1 MAVQPPISSQETP
14 KNMAA
19 GVGLAIASIVTQLG
33 TSGMSFGQASRQARM
48 QREAETKANQ
58 YLAKAREQIERQRM
72 EEVQLPLKQRQLTE
86 KARAV
91 GMKQALEAFQETGP
105 RAIIG
110 GVPKAQQVDVAARAQ
125 EQAQTEQQLLQR
137 EEAIAKAKTQQDFS
151 LANIELMGLQGAAQA
166 TADAQKAMAAGV
178 TGGFTALGG
187 AIQTGAE
194 LVDLYPQSALSK
206 QVGALTGQAGSGEA
220 MAGVLQQAQQTGA
233 ITQEQ
238 FNKLDLPALQGL
250 EGYQLN
256 QALETQLGGA
266 GISAG
271 QLRGFQ
277 FDPTLLQTTTP
288 TTPIVTDSMNEF
300 GFD

>member
-1 MAVQPPISSQETP
+1 MSAAV
-14 KNMAA
+14 AL
-19 GVGLAIASIVTQLG
+19 GVASIVTQLG
-33 TSGMSFGQASRQARM
+33 GGALSFGQAAQQKRM

-105 RAIIG
+105 RAVIG

-125 EQAQTEQQLLQR
+125 EQAQTEQQLFQR
-137 EEAIAKAKTQQDFS
+137 EEAIAKAKTQQDLA
-151 LANIELMGLQGAAQA
+151 LANIELMGAQGAAQA
-166 TADAQKAMAAGV
+166 AADAQRAAAAGV

-187 AIQTGAE
+187 ALQAGSE
-194 LVDLYPQSALSK
+194 LVPLYQQTALSE
-206 QVGALTGQAGSGEA
+206 QVSALTGQAGSGEA

-238 FNKLDLPALQGL
+238 FNKLDLSALQGKTGF
-250 EGYQLN
+250 ELN
-256 QALETQLGGA
+256 QLLQDQFSAA

-271 QLRGFQ
+271 QLKGFEFNPNINYAALSAAIQ
-277 FDPTLLQTTTP
+277 PPAASQMMATQTSGL
-288 TTPIVTDSMNEF
+288 VS
-300 GFD
+300 

>member
-1 MAVQPPISSQETP
+1 MAASAALAISS
-14 KNMAA
+14 A
-19 GVGLAIASIVTQLG
+19 VSQLG
-33 TSGMSFGQASRQARM
+33 GAALSFGQASKQARM

-58 YLAKAREQIERQRM
+58 YIAQAREQIERQRM

-105 RAIIG
+105 RAVIG

-125 EQAQTEQQLLQR
+125 EQAVTEQQLLQR
-137 EEAIAKAKTQQDFS
+137 EEAIAQAKTQQDLA
-151 LANIELMGLQGAAQA
+151 LANIDLMGAQGAAQA
-166 TADAQKAMAAGV
+166 AADAQRAMAAGV
-178 TGGFTALGG
+178 TGGFSALGG

-194 LVDLYPQSALSK
+194 LVPLYQQDALSK

-220 MAGVLQQAQQTGA
+220 MTGLLQQAQQTGA
-233 ITQEQ
+233 ITPEQ
-238 FNKLDLPALQGL
+238 FAQLDLSAIQGASGM
-250 EGYQLN
+250 ELN
-256 QALETQLGGA
+256 QLLQDQFSAA

-277 FDPTLLQTTTP
+277 FDPTLLKSTTLTAP
-288 TTPIVTDSMNEF
+288 TATDAMNDF
-300 GFD
+300 AFD

>member
-1 MAVQPPISSQETP
+1 M
-14 KNMAA
+14 A
-19 GVGLAIASIVTQLG
+19 GVVLGIAAAVTSLASTGI
-33 TSGMSFGQASRQARM
+33 SFGQAAQQKRM

-91 GMKQALEAFQETGP
+91 GMKQALEAFQETDP
-105 RAIIG
+105 RAVIG

-125 EQAQTEQQLLQR
+125 EQAQTEQQLFQR
-137 EEAIAKAKTQQDFS
+137 EQAIAQAKTQQDFS

-166 TADAQKAMAAGV
+166 AADAQKAMATGV

-187 AIQTGAE
+187 ALETGAE
-194 LVDLYPQSALSK
+194 LVSLYPQSALSK
-206 QVGALTGQAGSGEA
+206 QVSALTGQAGSGEA
-220 MAGVLQQAQQTGA
+220 MVGALQQAQQTGA
-233 ITQEQ
+233 ITPEQ
-238 FNKLDLPALQGL
+238 FAQLDLSAIQGAS
-250 EGYQLN
+250 GYELN
-256 QALETQLGGA
+256 QLLQDQFSAA

-288 TTPIVTDSMNEF
+288 TTPIATDSMNEF

>member
-1 MAVQPPISSQETP
+1 M
-14 KNMAA
+14 A
-19 GVGLAIASIVTQLG
+19 GVALGIAAAVTSLASAGI
-33 TSGMSFGQASRQARM
+33 SFGQAAQQKRM
-48 QREAETKANQ
+48 QREAESKANEYIQ
-58 YLAKAREQIERQRM
+58 SARAQIEKQRM
-72 EEVQLPLKQRQLTE
+72 EEVQLPLQQRKLTE

-105 RAIIG
+105 RAVIG

-125 EQAQTEQQLLQR
+125 EQAQTEQQLFQR
-137 EEAIAKAKTQQDFS
+137 EEAIAKAKTQQDIA
-151 LANIELMGLQGAAQA
+151 LANIDIMGAQGAAQA
-166 TADAQKAMAAGV
+166 AADAQRAAAAGL

-187 AIQTGAE
+187 ALQAGAE
-194 LVDLYPQSALSK
+194 LVPLYQQNALSK
-206 QVGALTGQAGSGEA
+206 QVSALTGQVGSGEA

-256 QALETQLGGA
+256 QALETQLSGA
-266 GISAG
+266 GVTAG

-277 FDPTLLQTTTP
+277 FDPNLLQTTTP
-288 TTPIVTDSMNEF
+288 TATGTMDPMPDLEF
-300 GFD
+300 

>member
-1 MAVQPPISSQETP
+1 MSAAV
-14 KNMAA
+14 AL
-19 GVGLAIASIVTQLG
+19 GVASIVTQLG
-33 TSGMSFGQASRQARM
+33 GGALSFGQAAQQKRM

-105 RAIIG
+105 RAVIG

-125 EQAQTEQQLLQR
+125 EQAVTEQQLLQR
-137 EEAIAKAKTQQDFS
+137 EEAIAQAKTQQDFS
-151 LANIELMGLQGAAQA
+151 LANIELMGLQGASQA
-166 TADAQKAMAAGV
+166 AADAQRAMAAGV

-187 AIQTGAE
+187 AIKSGSE
-194 LVDLYPQSALSK
+194 LVSLYPQSALSK
-206 QVGALTGQAGSGEA
+206 QVSALTGQAGSGEA

-238 FNKLDLPALQGL
+238 FNKLDLSALQGKTGF
-250 EGYQLN
+250 ELN
-256 QALETQLGGA
+256 QLLQDQFSAA

-277 FDPTLLQTTTP
+277 FDPTLLQTTTQ

>member
-1 MAVQPPISSQETP
+1 
-14 KNMAA
+14 MAA

-33 TSGMSFGQASRQARM
+33 SAGMSFGQASRQARM

-105 RAIIG
+105 RAVIG

-151 LANIELMGLQGAAQA
+151 LANIDIMGAQGAAQA
-166 TADAQKAMAAGV
+166 AADAQRAMASGV
-178 TGGFTALGG
+178 TGGFSALGG
-187 AIQTGAE
+187 AIKTGAE
-194 LVDLYPQSALSK
+194 LVPLYQQDALSK

-233 ITQEQ
+233 ITPQQ
-238 FNKLDLPALQGL
+238 FAQLDLAALQGKSGF
-250 EGYQLN
+250 ELN
-256 QALETQLGGA
+256 QLLQDQFSAA

-277 FDPTLLQTTTP
+277 FDPTLLQTTTLTAP
-288 TTPIVTDSMNEF
+288 AATDAMNDF
-300 GFD
+300 AFD